1 MVKKNHS
8 REKAARPCIY
18 VINST
23 SEIFIQPS
31 CKIEIER
38 VINQLPDAFAAE

>member
-8 REKAARPCIY
+8 RENAARPY
-18 VINST
+18 VCVVNST

-31 CKIEIER
+31 CKIEVDRI
-38 VINQLPDAFAAE
+38 INQLPDAFAAE

>member
-1 MVKKNHS
+1 MVKKTTL
-8 REKAARPCIY
+8 EKAARPYIY

>member
-8 REKAARPCIY
+8 RENAATPY
-18 VINST
+18 VCVVNST

-31 CKIEIER
+31 CKIEVDHI
-38 VINQLPDAFAAE
+38 INQLLGAFAAE

>member
-8 REKAARPCIY
+8 REKAARQCVC

-31 CKIEIER
+31 CKIELEHK
-38 VINQLPDAFAAE
+38 INQLPDAFAVE